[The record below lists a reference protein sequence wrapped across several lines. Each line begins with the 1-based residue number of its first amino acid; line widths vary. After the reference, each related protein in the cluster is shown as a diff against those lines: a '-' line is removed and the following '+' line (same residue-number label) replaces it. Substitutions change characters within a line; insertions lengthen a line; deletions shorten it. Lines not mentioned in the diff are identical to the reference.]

1 MSNTRE
7 KKIEDPLLLGMIGAA
22 GMAKTSA
29 GVHVHVTVLCS
40 KYSLPADF
48 VFRLC

>member
-1 MSNTRE
+1 MSNRRE
-7 KKIEDPLLLGMIGAA
+7 KKNRRLLGMIGAA